1 MADQEVHR
9 SLPDLLGSLAGDI
22 SGLFRSEIRLAKA
35 EASEKLEDVVANSRG
50 LAIGAL
56 LAIGAIGVFL
66 AGVTAGL
73 AAILAAIGMH
83 PAVAGFVASML
94 VAVAVGSTGWSMI
107 NASLAAW
114 KASRLNLDKTGQSLA
129 RDAQVLKE
137 TF

>member
-73 AAILAAIGMH
+73 AAILVAIGMH

-94 VAVAVGSTGWSMI
+94 VALAVGSTGWSMI

>member
-1 MADQEVHR
+1 MADPEVHR

-35 EASEKLEDVVANSRG
+35 EASEKFEEVAANSRG
-50 LAIGAL
+50 IAMGAL
-56 LAIGAIGVFL
+56 LAVGAIGVFL
-66 AGVTAGL
+66 AGLTAGL
-73 AAILAAIGMH
+73 AALLAALGMH
-83 PAVAGFVASML
+83 PDVAGFVASML
-94 VAVAVGSTGWSMI
+94 VALAVASIAWSMI